1 MVVELKNKPGEGG
14 ENRVPRLGQQSKRM
28 VQSVNMI
35 YCQEKSYNS
44 HSHFS
49 QQTREAQTHY
59 STIYVFA
66 ATFSHL
72 TEEDGDVS
80 SSL

>member
-1 MVVELKNKPGEGG
+1 MVVELKNKPREGG
-14 ENRVPRLGQQSKRM
+14 ENRIPRLSQQSERM

-35 YCQEKSYNS
+35 YCQEKNYNS
-44 HSHFS
+44 HSHSS
-49 QQTREAQTHY
+49 QQTREAQTQC

-66 ATFSHL
+66 VTFSHL
-72 TEEDGDVS
+72 KEEDGDVS